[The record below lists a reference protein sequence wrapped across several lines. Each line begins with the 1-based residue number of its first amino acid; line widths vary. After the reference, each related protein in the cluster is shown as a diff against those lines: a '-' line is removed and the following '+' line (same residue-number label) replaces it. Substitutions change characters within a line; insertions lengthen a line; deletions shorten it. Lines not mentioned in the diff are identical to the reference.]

1 MDEEGI
7 DIGDEDFDI
16 QNIQSVKLKF
26 IEEVEGLFELAESLG
41 LENNLS
47 QRILR
52 TANNLKRMQGVFLYV
67 EYSDACAA
75 KTPKVVR
82 DLVEK
87 TFNHKK
93 EMDEIKSM
101 IIHEWLEE
109 EA

>member
-7 DIGDEDFDI
+7 DSGDADFDI

-26 IEEVEGLFELAESLG
+26 FEEVEGLFELAESLG

-75 KTPKVVR
+75 KTPKLVR

>member
-1 MDEEGI
+1 MNEEDI

-52 TANNLKRMQGVFLYV
+52 TANNLKKIHWVFLYV

-75 KTPKVVR
+75 RTPKFVR

-87 TFNHKK
+87 TFNHKE
-93 EMDEIKSM
+93 EMEEIKSR
-101 IIHEWLEE
+101 IIPEWLEE
-109 EA
+109 D